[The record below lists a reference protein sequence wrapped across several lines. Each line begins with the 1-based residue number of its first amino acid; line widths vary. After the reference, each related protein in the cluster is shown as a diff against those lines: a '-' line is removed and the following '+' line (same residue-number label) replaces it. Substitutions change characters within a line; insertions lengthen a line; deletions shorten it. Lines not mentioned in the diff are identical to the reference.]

1 MKKQYRDQV
10 RRYVLQIRLTEEEH
24 DTLTDLSRFLER
36 DKSDIV
42 RDAIAQF
49 IERQT
54 RRKTNGD
61 GPHPE
66 DHRSLKD
73 KEELWTA

>member
-54 RRKTNGD
+54 THKTSAD
-61 GPHPE
+61 ASHPE
-66 DHRSLKD
+66 DHRSLFD
-73 KEELWTA
+73 KEKLWTA

>member
-1 MKKQYRDQV
+1 MKRQYRDQV

-54 RRKTNGD
+54 TRKTSAD
-61 GPHPE
+61 GPQPE
-66 DHRSLKD
+66 DHRSLID
-73 KEELWTA
+73 KEKLWTA